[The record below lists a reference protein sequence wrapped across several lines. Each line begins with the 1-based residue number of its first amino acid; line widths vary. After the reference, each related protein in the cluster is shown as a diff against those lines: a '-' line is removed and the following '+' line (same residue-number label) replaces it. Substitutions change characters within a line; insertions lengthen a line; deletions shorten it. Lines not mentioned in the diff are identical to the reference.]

1 MTRQFSYILII
12 DDDPDDVEMLLDA
25 VRTVDA
31 TTECFYAGDGEEA
44 ILMLTN
50 ETLKNRP
57 DLIILDMNM
66 PRMNGKQCLQWLKST
81 AKFADIPVIVY
92 STTKMEEY
100 VNETRR
106 LGAMNFITKP
116 SRFSDLVKIVSE
128 ILAGKCVFQ

>member
-25 VRTVDA
+25 VRAVDA
-31 TTECFYAGDGEEA
+31 TTECFCAGDGEEA

-100 VNETRR
+100 VSETRR

-128 ILAGKCVFQ
+128 ILAGKCVFH